1 MICISMV
8 KIRILYIWAIKC
20 VNDSKCV
27 SGHQPFVFLNL
38 ALTMTQCESS
48 LSGRLQLQ
56 GPTTTGGMCNTLAV
70 KKLRW
75 PRGSQWVEAARGA
88 VGRWLRTH
96 RLCWQWMLMQRC
108 QSNVC
113 WVKALKQKRQSWE
126 WCKFFKKRHTHTRT
140 LTCVRAHT
148 HTHKPRSHTSHTGKH
163 LRLSVNLPKGHY
175 LHSCLIHECFSFL
188 FYADFAISREQTWW
202 WAGHC
207 MANLCMR
214 LIQALH
220 LHCAAFILLL

>member
-8 KIRILYIWAIKC
+8 KIRILYIWAIKG

-126 WCKFFKKRHTHTRT
+126 WCKFFKKRHTHTYAHVRTRTYTHTQAEISHITHWETFKAQCEPPKRT
-140 LTCVRAHT
+140 LPTLMFDSWVFFIPILCRLRYFQRANMMMS
-148 HTHKPRSHTSHTGKH
+148 RSLYG
-163 LRLSVNLPKGHY
+163 
-175 LHSCLIHECFSFL
+175 
-188 FYADFAISREQTWW
+188 
-202 WAGHC
+202 
-207 MANLCMR
+207 
-214 LIQALH
+214 
-220 LHCAAFILLL
+220 